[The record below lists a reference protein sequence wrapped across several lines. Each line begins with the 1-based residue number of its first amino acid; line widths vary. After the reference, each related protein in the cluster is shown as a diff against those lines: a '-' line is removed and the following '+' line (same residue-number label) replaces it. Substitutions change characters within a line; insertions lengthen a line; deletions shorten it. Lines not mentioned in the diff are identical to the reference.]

1 MILVLP
7 WLQVHNQQ
15 ISWTEKQITQWS
27 DCCLQQCVLTI
38 PLKSLHFATV
48 QLEPSSIPNLPPE
61 YDNLAEVF
69 SKTKASQLLH
79 HHSND
84 CAIDL
89 LPSRTPPEGRVFP
102 LSQTES
108 EAMKTCI
115 EEELA
120 KSFIRPSISPAT
132 AVFYLRKHLG
142 WGTSSLHRL
151 SRPER
156 NNCQFLLPVA
166 SGSP

>member
-120 KSFIRPSISPAT
+120 KSFIWPSISPAT
-132 AVFYLRKHLG
+132 AVFFFV
-142 WGTSSLHRL
+142 SI
-151 SRPER
+151 
-156 NNCQFLLPVA
+156 
-166 SGSP
+166 